1 MSHKQTQKQAQSPD
15 RRSPP
20 SLLSQQHHEP
30 RQDSHINSHS
40 CSLKCRAQNRLEE
53 NPFVSLGH
61 NSLKVTARESQT
73 RGPHWN
79 LSWQQLQTLRNS
91 GSKHSSCLL
100 ITSQTENTPSQRS
113 ALAQPLGVGLGST
126 EKCRVQVPSP
136 KKGLKGL
143 LSPTQKIEGERKV
156 PSCTKVNAWIK

>member
-1 MSHKQTQKQAQSPD
+1 MGDPYQVYWVSNIVNPD
-15 RRSPP
+15 KIPISNDTAVVWNIEFRI
-20 SLLSQQHHEP
+20 
-30 RQDSHINSHS
+30 D
-40 CSLKCRAQNRLEE
+40 LKKTLFA
-53 NPFVSLGH
+53 SLGH
-61 NSLKVTARESQT
+61 NSLKVIARESQT

-113 ALAQPLGVGLGST
+113 ALAQPSGVGLGST

-156 PSCTKVNAWIK
+156 PSCI